1 MRRLR
6 ADLILLFVAV
16 LWGTG
21 FVTQRMVAAQIGF
34 FIFNALRFLLGA
46 LLLAPFA
53 FRRPH
58 IPRSELPWLA
68 LTGLVLFGGSAL
80 QQAGIRYTTTANAAF
95 ITGLYVVLV
104 PILLSLAWRKR
115 VPTLTWVSAF
125 LAVVG
130 IWLLSAGGTFGF
142 SLGNSLELAGAF
154 LWALHV
160 ILIGRLA
167 LRVDVL
173 RLVAAQYLIAG
184 GLHLFVSLFTDV
196 SSLSALAST
205 GWVIAYNGVF
215 SIALGFTLQAVA
227 QKVAPPADAAI
238 LLSMEAVFAALF
250 GYLLLREMLLP
261 IQAAG
266 CALILIAML
275 LSQLRNHPE
284 PAASSQTVENR

>member
-6 ADLILLFVAV
+6 ADLILLFVAI

-21 FVTQRMVAAQIGF
+21 FVTQRMVAEQLGF
-34 FIFNALRFLLGA
+34 FIYNALRFLLGA
-46 LLLAPFA
+46 LLLAPIA
-53 FRRPH
+53 LRRPR

-104 PILLSLAWRKR
+104 PILLSWAWHKC
-115 VPTLTWVSAF
+115 VPILTWVSAL

-205 GWVIAYNGVF
+205 GWVVAYNGVF

-250 GYLLLREMLLP
+250 GYLFLREMLLP
-261 IQAAG
+261 IQAVG

-275 LSQLRNHPE
+275 LSQLRNHQE